1 MYQKVASFSILD
13 TPPPPKKTDTNNFL
27 GGGVRNFFRPPPYEK
42 LLVDISYN
50 IPVPVNRNI
59 N

>member
-13 TPPPPKKTDTNNFL
+13 TPPQKQTLTIFR
-27 GGGVRNFFRPPPYEK
+27 GGVRNFFRPPPYEK

>member
-13 TPPPPKKTDTNNFL
+13 TPPPQKQTLTIFR